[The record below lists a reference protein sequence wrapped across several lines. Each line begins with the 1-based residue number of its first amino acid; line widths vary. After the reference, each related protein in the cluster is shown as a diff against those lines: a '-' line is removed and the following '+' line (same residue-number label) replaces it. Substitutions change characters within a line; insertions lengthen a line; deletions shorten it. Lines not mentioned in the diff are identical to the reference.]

1 VVRVFYSSCQF
12 IIEFAPRYAEAIVLF
27 KTGQDPV
34 WHASVLEGMATVF
47 VLDAWSAGQG
57 LVSQLLLLVSDVEI
71 VCSNPLLATTVS
83 GNLGPTYTSNYLKQ

>member
-1 VVRVFYSSCQF
+1 M
-12 IIEFAPRYAEAIVLF
+12 LF

-57 LVSQLLLLVSDVEI
+57 LVSQLLLLVSDTETVR
-71 VCSNPLLATTVS
+71 SNPLLATTAS
-83 GNLGPTYTSNYLKQ
+83 KNLGPTYMNNCVKL